1 MISFL
6 RGQLAESFPNRAI
19 VEVNGVG
26 YEVWI
31 PISTY
36 DRLPHPG
43 EPLKLLTHLQIREDE
58 HTLYGFFTDEERD
71 LFRLLMNQVS
81 GIGPKMALAVL
92 SGMAVD
98 RFKQAVATNDI
109 AGLSK
114 IKGVGKKTAER
125 IVLELRDKVGVATAW
140 QAAAAA
146 NTTPV
151 QAHANDAILALITLG
166 YKQVDAQKAVKEYMA
181 TVPGTPGVDEVLRGA
196 LRLLSA

>member
-58 HTLYGFFTDEERD
+58 HTLYGFFTDGERD

-140 QAAAAA
+140 QAATAAS
-146 NTTPV
+146 TTPM

-166 YKQVDAQKAVKEYMA
+166 YKQVDAQKAVKDFLA
-181 TVPGTPGVDEVLRGA
+181 ANGGSPGVDEILRGA
-196 LRLLSA
+196 LRLLSS